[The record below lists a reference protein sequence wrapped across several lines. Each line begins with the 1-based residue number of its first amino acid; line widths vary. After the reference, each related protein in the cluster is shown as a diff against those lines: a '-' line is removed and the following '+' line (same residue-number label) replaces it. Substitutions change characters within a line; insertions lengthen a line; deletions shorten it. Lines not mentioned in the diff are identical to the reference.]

1 MMNILKRLG
10 TSLNAPSF
18 GTYSPKAVSTTNVAS
33 VTAKVVDDDMKS
45 AGPTS
50 TASDSGADIGLLN
63 REDTMEPPKRKPS
76 DPDHNVENGK
86 KQRSLS
92 SDMADIMAFTLERPN
107 GHTKQ
112 AAKKPLKKVVKRQP
126 QKTPEH
132 GESVAADQIRR
143 DEETDKEKAV
153 MLERQLRRPKNFSHL
168 KLEFRFL
175 VDSTKIKKQLDIN
188 DFPVLPRIPTHLKEL
203 LSKDIGIIDDSV
215 PGRAPRA
222 GSKTKEYTFPG
233 RAQLHVPFSKLK
245 LPSNKQDQEW
255 QIRNSVGSAI
265 PEGLD
270 SVFLT
275 KNIRYC
281 TYKGIQYQDLD
292 TMLQK
297 MANDMATEFERE
309 FVPAVQRM
317 QREYFEYVRAGRN
330 LEANLLRQVLDQ
342 KDVEFPSNNSK
353 PALDYAFLT
362 CDVCE
367 DAVNIE
373 RKIRDFIGVDIAKEW
388 VQEIV
393 EQNWFRNE

>member
-1 MMNILKRLG
+1 
-10 TSLNAPSF
+10 
-18 GTYSPKAVSTTNVAS
+18 
-33 VTAKVVDDDMKS
+33 
-45 AGPTS
+45 
-50 TASDSGADIGLLN
+50 
-63 REDTMEPPKRKPS
+63 
-76 DPDHNVENGK
+76 
-86 KQRSLS
+86 
-92 SDMADIMAFTLERPN
+92 
-107 GHTKQ
+107 
-112 AAKKPLKKVVKRQP
+112 
-126 QKTPEH
+126 
-132 GESVAADQIRR
+132 
-143 DEETDKEKAV
+143 

-168 KLEFRFL
+168 KPEFRFL

-275 KNIRYC
+275 KSIRYC

-342 KDVEFPSNNSK
+342 KDVEFPSNNRK

-373 RKIRDFIGVDIAKEW
+373 RKIRDFIGVDIAEEW
-388 VQEIV
+388 MQEIA